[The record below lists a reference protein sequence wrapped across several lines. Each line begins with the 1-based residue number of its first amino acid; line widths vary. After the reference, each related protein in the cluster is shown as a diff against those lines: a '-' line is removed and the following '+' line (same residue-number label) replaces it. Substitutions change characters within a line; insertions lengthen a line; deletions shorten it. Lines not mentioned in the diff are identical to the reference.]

1 MRHRDL
7 LISDIIKSASE
18 EIQII
23 FPTSNT
29 LYRYEHEVMLL
40 KLLRE
45 KILIPSRKNNNKIK
59 IRILVPETNSLNK
72 EKMQKLLLVKGEGRG
87 LKKEK
92 IKEENSNFN
101 IRYLN
106 RSHMGNN
113 KLTTLIIDNEF
124 VITVE
129 LKDYTNVTKDQAIGL
144 TTYSNSEATVLSY
157 ASIFETLWTQTELNE

>member
-1 MRHRDL
+1 
-7 LISDIIKSASE
+7 
-18 EIQII
+18 
-23 FPTSNT
+23 
-29 LYRYEHEVMLL
+29 MLL

-59 IRILVPETNSLNK
+59 TRILVPETNSLNI

-87 LKKEK
+87 PKKEK
-92 IKEENSNFN
+92 IKEEDSNFN

-106 RSHMGNN
+106 RSHLGNN

-129 LKDYTNVTKDQAIGL
+129 LKD
-144 TTYSNSEATVLSY
+144 
-157 ASIFETLWTQTELNE
+157 